1 MRYKTQNRRKK
12 ERENKKAS
20 RHDRGGEILQGQP
33 RRDQRDGVMTKI
45 KLMSG
50 GHESD
55 GFEMT
60 AGI

>member
-1 MRYKTQNRRKK
+1 VRYKTQNRRKK
-12 ERENKKAS
+12 ERENRKAS
-20 RHDRGGEILQGQP
+20 RHDREENTARPAEEGSE
-33 RRDQRDGVMTKI
+33 RGVMTKI